1 VTPSAEPAGPG
12 GFEESGGWPAVLGQL
27 ASGQDLGSV
36 GARLA
41 LSEVL
46 LGNAT
51 PAQIA
56 AFVFG
61 LRCKGET
68 IEEMT
73 GLVAAMLGAAERV
86 AVPEPLANRLV
97 DTCGTGGDRSGT
109 INVSTIAALV
119 VAGAG
124 VPVCKHGGRAASSKA
139 GSADVLEAL
148 GVVIDLGPAGVAT
161 CIREAGIGFCFAP
174 RYHPAM
180 RHAVP
185 VRRELGVPTAFNFL
199 GPLANPAGVRRQVV
213 GVGDPAMAEKM
224 ARVLAAG
231 GATHVLV
238 VHGEDGL
245 DELSTTGPSRMY
257 EYRAA
262 GSGESG
268 GSGVSR
274 GSGGSP
280 SRSEAGIGGGTVAR
294 SDVDVCAVPVD
305 PLEFGLAPARLSDLL
320 GGDAATNA
328 ELARRVLDGDKGP
341 HRDIVLLNAAAG
353 LLVGGAVSSLV
364 DGIARGASV
373 IDEGRAA
380 ACLDRLIAVSNQVAA
395 SAAGGVPGS
404 GSSRFP

>member
-1 VTPSAEPAGPG
+1 VSSSAEPAGPG
-12 GFEESGGWPAVLGQL
+12 GFEESGGWPAILGQL

-36 GARLA
+36 GARSA

-46 LGNAT
+46 VGNAT

-86 AVPEPLANRLV
+86 VLPESLADRLV

-109 INVSTIAALV
+109 INISTIAALV

-124 VPVCKHGGRAASSKA
+124 IPVCKHGGRAASSKA

-148 GVVIDLGPAGVAT
+148 GVVIDLGPAGVAR
-161 CIREAGIGFCFAP
+161 CISEAGIGFCFAP

-245 DELSTTGPSRMY
+245 DELSTTGPSTMY
-257 EYRAA
+257 EYRA
-262 GSGESG
+262 GSSG
-268 GSGVSR
+268 GAAEPAPAR
-274 GSGGSP
+274 SP
-280 SRSEAGIGGGTVAR
+280 SGPHSR
-294 SDVDVCAVPVD
+294 SDGVGDDGSLRSSAGVCTVPVD
-305 PLEFGLAPARLSDLL
+305 PFALGLAPARLSDLL

-328 ELARRVLDGDKGP
+328 DLARRVLDGDKGP

-353 LLVGGAVSSLV
+353 LVVGGAVTSLEE
-364 DGIARGASV
+364 GIAAGASV

-380 ACLDRLIAVSNQVAA
+380 ACLERLIAVSQQAA
-395 SAAGGVPGS
+395 VGA
-404 GSSRFP
+404 